1 MIMVPGQKNI
11 IKINLGITHWKCQ
24 KLNQK
29 KENNENFILCHS
41 ETNIYYRR
49 LVLGRFI
56 FYLNAQTWRNMPNSK
71 LWNKYW

>member
-1 MIMVPGQKNI
+1 MQSIKKLVDIGPDKDYNCCNNIKDNIKKNI

-41 ETNIYYRR
+41 GTNIYY
-49 LVLGRFI
+49 GFI
-56 FYLNAQTWRNMPNSK
+56 ENHIITN
-71 LWNKYW
+71 

>member
-1 MIMVPGQKNI
+1 MLK
-11 IKINLGITHWKCQ
+11 
-24 KLNQK
+24 
-29 KENNENFILCHS
+29 ILCHS
-41 ETNIYYRR
+41 GTNIYYRR